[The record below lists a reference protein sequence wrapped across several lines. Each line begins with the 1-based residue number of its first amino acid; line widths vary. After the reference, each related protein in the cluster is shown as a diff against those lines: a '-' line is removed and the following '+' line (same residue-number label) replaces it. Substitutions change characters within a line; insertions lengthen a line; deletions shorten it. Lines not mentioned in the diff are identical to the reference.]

1 MKITRSINET
11 LKRVVRNYN
20 AKIKR
25 LEGTDSSL
33 LLPEK
38 AKIKIIKS
46 RISNKWD
53 LNREIEKLERFSE
66 RGMEKTVTTKGGVQ
80 ISKYELTNLKREQN
94 RLVAKLDRQI
104 KRLGSIIPTTF
115 GIREDVTIAQMGTEQ
130 LSNLK
135 ARRENIRKRKL
146 SILTKEGISELKNL
160 IQKTINKD
168 KYLISEFKEN
178 YIEKMLLNLGYYVG
192 YDSKKLDEM
201 KKKLLKLSDKKFLKL
216 FDTEEGI
223 RAIRDFYP
231 ETKKTQSENEEDIR
245 SLYDEL
251 YKNLDKILEEY

>member
-1 MKITRSINET
+1 MKFTKSINDT
-11 LKRVVRNYN
+11 LKRAIRNYN
-20 AKIKR
+20 SKIKR
-25 LEGTDSSL
+25 LEGKDL

-38 AKIKIIKS
+38 TNLKIIKN
-46 RISNKWD
+46 RITNKWD
-53 LNREIEKLERFSE
+53 LNREIDKLLRFSE
-66 RGMEKTVTTKGGVQ
+66 RGIEKTVITKSGLE

-104 KRLGSIIPTTF
+104 KRLGNIIPTTF

-135 ARRENIRKRKL
+135 ARRENLRKRKI
-146 SILTKEGISELKNL
+146 SSLTKEGLSELKNL
-160 IQKTINKD
+160 IQKTVNKD
-168 KYLISEFKEN
+168 KYLVSEFKES

-192 YDSKKLDEM
+192 YDSQKLDTM
-201 KKKLLKLSDKKFLKL
+201 KEKLLKLSDKKFLEL
-216 FDTEEGI
+216 FNTEEGI

-231 ETKKTQSENEEDIR
+231 ETHKTQSENESSII

-251 YKNLDKILEEY
+251 YKNLDKILSEY

>member
-1 MKITRSINET
+1 MKLTRSINET
-11 LKRVVRNYN
+11 LRRAVRNFN
-20 AKIKR
+20 SKIKR
-25 LEGTDSSL
+25 LEGRDL

-38 AKIKIIKS
+38 ANMKIIKS
-46 RISNKWD
+46 RITNKWD
-53 LNREIEKLERFSE
+53 LNREIDRLQRFSE
-66 RGMEKTVTTKGGVQ
+66 RGMEKTVTTKSGVQ
-80 ISKYELTNLKREQN
+80 ISKYELTNLKKEQN

-115 GIREDVTIAQMGTEQ
+115 GIKEDVTIAQMGTEQ

-135 ARRENIRKRKL
+135 ARRENLRKRKL
-146 SILTKEGISELKNL
+146 STLTKEGFSELKSL

-192 YDSKKLDEM
+192 YDSEKLETM
-201 KKKLLKLSDKKFLKL
+201 KEKLLKLPDKKFLEL
-216 FDTEEGI
+216 FNTEEGI

-231 ETKKTQSENEEDIR
+231 ETYKTESENENTINT
-245 SLYDEL
+245 LYDEL
-251 YKNLDKILEEY
+251 YKNLDKILSEY